1 MNKEYYKSAFSMV
14 CPSEEA
20 VERMLSM
27 TEKIKRKRIF
37 GRKSLIIVLAVIA
50 ALVCGTF
57 TVNAATD
64 GKLFGNIRVI
74 LNGKEVNP
82 EENNIKCKAYV
93 DDEGRKLI
101 VEGIYT
107 PEGKLLA
114 GSYSGKGFS
123 ESDIEKGMFKDVDKL
138 LEGDVD
144 VGSFKED
151 KDADVDI
158 YISDITTA
166 DGARCMNSYTIDHNE
181 DEQ

>member
-50 ALVCGTF
+50 ALICGTF

-74 LNGKEVNP
+74 LNGEEVNP
-82 EENNIKCKAYV
+82 EEHNIKCKAYV

-114 GSYSGKGFS
+114 GSYSGSGFS
-123 ESDIEKGMFKDVDKL
+123 EDDIINGIDANKL
-138 LEGDVD
+138 LQGDGD